1 MDIDLSQPFEL
12 AEDVFWVGYYVPNDP
27 FQCHVYLI
35 RNGEESIL
43 IDPGSMITFPV
54 VLEKIFKI
62 TSLRNIKY
70 IIMHHQDPDITG
82 CYSTLESLF
91 PENQQRFIVTHWR
104 TKVLLKHYMW
114 KTPFYLID
122 KHDWRLKA
130 GDRELEFIFTP
141 YAHFPGAFSTFDKKT
156 KVLFSS
162 DIFGAISDKF
172 FLFAVDDEEY
182 YQGVE
187 LFHKHYMPSRHILNY
202 ALDRIT
208 EKNPEVIAP
217 QHGSI
222 IRKDMIDRVVKRL
235 RDLDCGLYLLDEKVS
250 DIGLLQKLDEKL
262 KTLFKK
268 ILSSSEFADILR
280 FLFLTLKEEIPVERI
295 IVVSERL
302 KNGKFLKIEIT
313 EDSINEKTLKEPNL
327 CELEKREGFSWEETL
342 ETDKKIGRLIFIFKN
357 KKLSQF
363 EREFL
368 RLLIKHVKYPL
379 AASFERKI
387 TFELLEEE
395 KELLLKKA
403 ITDPLTKLYNR
414 NYLFSYLEEMIPKSK
429 EHGFPI
435 SLAVI
440 DIDFF
445 KRINDTY
452 GHLIG
457 DCVLKELSSI
467 LSHSFRAN
475 DCVARYGGEEFVVVM
490 PFSTLHDAC
499 KKLEKVREQIK
510 EHVFC
515 RSENRSL
522 KVTVSVGV
530 TEYRDSMS
538 IEGFIK
544 RADENLYEAKR
555 SGRDKVICK

>member
-1 MDIDLSQPFEL
+1 MNIDLSQPFEL
-12 AEDVFWVGYYVPNDP
+12 AEDVFWVASYVPNDP

-104 TKVLLKHYMW
+104 TKVLLKHFMW

-122 KHDWRLKA
+122 KHDWKLKA
-130 GDRELEFIFTP
+130 GDRELEFVFTP
-141 YAHFPGAFSTFDKKT
+141 YAHFPGAFCTFDKKT

-182 YQGVE
+182 YKGVE

-222 IRKDMIDRVVKRL
+222 IKKDMIDRVVKRL

-250 DIGLLQKLDEKL
+250 DVALLQKLDEKL

-295 IVVSERL
+295 VVVSERL

-313 EDSINEKTLKEPNL
+313 ENSINERTLKELNL
-327 CELEKREGFSWEETL
+327 NELEKREGFSWEEAL

-357 KKLSQF
+357 KELSQF

-368 RLLIKHVKYPL
+368 WLLIKHVKYPL

-440 DIDFF
+440 DVDFF

-467 LSHSFRAN
+467 LFHSFRAN

-538 IEGFIK
+538 IEEFIK

-555 SGRDKVICK
+555 SGRDRVICK

>member
-1 MDIDLSQPFEL
+1 MNIDLSQPFEL
-12 AEDVFWVGYYVPNDP
+12 AEDVFWVASYVPNDP

-114 KTPFYLID
+114 ETPFYLID
-122 KHDWRLKA
+122 KHDWKLKA
-130 GDRELEFIFTP
+130 GDRELEFVFTP
-141 YAHFPGAFSTFDKKT
+141 YAHFPGAFCTFDKKT

-182 YQGVE
+182 YKGVE

-222 IRKDMIDRVVKRL
+222 IKKDMIDRVVKRL

-250 DIGLLQKLDEKL
+250 DVALLQKLDEKL

-295 IVVSERL
+295 VVVSERL

-313 EDSINEKTLKEPNL
+313 ENSINERTLKELNL
-327 CELEKREGFSWEETL
+327 NELEKREGFSWEEAL

-357 KKLSQF
+357 KELSQF

-368 RLLIKHVKYPL
+368 WLLIKHVKYPL
-379 AASFERKI
+379 ATSFERKI

-395 KELLLKKA
+395 KELLLKKT

-440 DIDFF
+440 DVDFF

-467 LSHSFRAN
+467 LFHSFRAN

-538 IEGFIK
+538 IEEFIK

-555 SGRDKVICK
+555 SGKDRVICK

>member
-1 MDIDLSQPFEL
+1 MNIDLSQPFEL
-12 AEDVFWVGYYVPNDP
+12 AEDVFWVASYVPNDP

-104 TKVLLKHYMW
+104 TKVLLKHFMW

-122 KHDWRLKA
+122 KHDWKLKA
-130 GDRELEFIFTP
+130 GDRELEFVFTP
-141 YAHFPGAFSTFDKKT
+141 YAHFPGAFCTFDKKT

-182 YQGVE
+182 YKGVE

-222 IRKDMIDRVVKRL
+222 IKKDMIDRVVKRL

-250 DIGLLQKLDEKL
+250 DVALLQKLDEKL

-268 ILSSSEFADILR
+268 ILSSEFADILR

-295 IVVSERL
+295 VVVSERL

-313 EDSINEKTLKEPNL
+313 GDSINERTLKELNL
-327 CELEKREGFSWEETL
+327 NELEKREGFSWEEAL

-357 KKLSQF
+357 KELSQF

-368 RLLIKHVKYPL
+368 WLLIKHVKYPL

-440 DIDFF
+440 DVDFF

-467 LSHSFRAN
+467 LFHSFRAN

-538 IEGFIK
+538 IEEFIK

-555 SGRDKVICK
+555 SGRDRVICK

>member
-54 VLEKIFKI
+54 VLEKIFKL
-62 TSLRNIKY
+62 TTLRNIKY

-82 CYSTLESLF
+82 CYHTLESLF
-91 PENQQRFIVTHWR
+91 PKNQQRFIVTHWR

-122 KHDWRLKA
+122 KQDWKLKA

-141 YAHFPGAFSTFDKKT
+141 YAHFPGAFCTFDKKT

-182 YQGVE
+182 YKGVE

-222 IRKDMIDRVVKRL
+222 IKKDMIDRVVKRL

-295 IVVSERL
+295 VVVSERL

-313 EDSINEKTLKEPNL
+313 EDSINEKTLKELNL
-327 CELEKREGFSWEETL
+327 SELEKGEGFSWEEAL

-357 KKLSQF
+357 KELSQF

-515 RSENRSL
+515 KSENRSL

-538 IEGFIK
+538 IEEFIK

-555 SGRDKVICK
+555 SGRDRVICK